1 MFLLS
6 GLRNPVLILMP
17 AALDPHAPT
26 ANVPEDMTGRP
37 RRVATGG
44 VSFRKTFAA
53 FKHRNFRLY
62 FSGQLISFTG
72 TWMTTTAQGW
82 LVYQLTGSKALLGVV
97 AAAASAPM
105 LFFATWGGWVA
116 DRYPKRSVVVCT
128 QISSMIL
135 SLIMAAL
142 VWTKVVQP
150 WHIIVLAVIGG
161 ITMAFDMPARQ
172 SFVIEMTSRD
182 DLMNAI
188 SLNSSAFNCARIIGP
203 SIAGFLMAHVGIA
216 LCFLFDGLSFIPV
229 IAGLLLM
236 RLPKKEGRIESD
248 SGPLGQAFEGFRYV
262 WTHRRILTILS
273 LFIVVGIF
281 GWSYSV
287 LMPAFAHD
295 VLHLGANG
303 YGLLMAGSGVGA
315 LAAALTVASAGHML
329 PTRTMGL
336 GGVWIFSV
344 ALVLFAFNKNLYVG
358 VILLALVGFG
368 VVLYFS
374 TSNTVLQSIVPDEMR
389 GRVMGIWALI
399 FGGMIPL
406 GSLEAGLMADF
417 LGTPATMAVGAL
429 ICALAALVTLHVIR
443 KREAQLGK
451 GALRIGA

>member
-1 MFLLS
+1 
-6 GLRNPVLILMP
+6 MP
-17 AALDPHAPT
+17 ALDPHHSAT

-44 VSFRKTFAA
+44 ISLRKTFSAL
-53 FKHRNFRLY
+53 KHRNFRLF
-62 FSGQLISFTG
+62 FSGQIISFTG
-72 TWMTTTAQGW
+72 SWMTTTAQGW
-82 LVYQLTGSKALLGVV
+82 LVYQLTGSKALLGIV

-105 LFFATWGGWVA
+105 LFFATWGGWMA
-116 DRYPKRSVVVCT
+116 DRYPKRSVLLVT
-128 QISSMIL
+128 QTCWMLL
-135 SLIMAAL
+135 SLAMAAL
-142 VWTKVVQP
+142 VWTKIVQS
-150 WHIIVLAVIGG
+150 WQIIALAILGG
-161 ITMAFDMPARQ
+161 VTMAFDMPARQ
-172 SFVIEMTSRD
+172 SFVIEMTSRE

-203 SIAGFLMAHVGIA
+203 SVAGFLMAHVGIA
-216 LCFLFDGLSFIPV
+216 MCFFLDGVSFIAV

-236 RLPKKEGRIESD
+236 RLPRRQTTIVSE
-248 SGPLGQAFEGFRYV
+248 SGPLGQALEGFGYV
-262 WTHRRILTILS
+262 WTHRRVLTILS
-273 LFIVVGIF
+273 LFTVVGIF

-315 LAAALTVASAGHML
+315 LAAALTVASVGHIL
-329 PTRTMGL
+329 PTRVMAL

-344 ALVLFAFNKNLYVG
+344 ALVLFAYNKNLYLG
-358 VILLALVGFG
+358 VLLLAIVGFG

-389 GRVMGIWALI
+389 GRVMGIWTLI

-406 GSLEAGLMADF
+406 GSLEAGLLADF
-417 LGTPATMAVGAL
+417 IGTPATMAIGAL
-429 ICALAALVTLHVIR
+429 ICALAALVTLNVIR
-443 KREAQLGK
+443 RREAQL
-451 GALRIGA
+451 AAT

>member
-1 MFLLS
+1 
-6 GLRNPVLILMP
+6 MP
-17 AALDPHAPT
+17 SALDPDHSTT

-44 VSFRKTFAA
+44 LSFRKTFSA

-82 LVYQLTGSKALLGVV
+82 LVYQLTGSKVLLGVV

-116 DRYPKRSVVVCT
+116 DRYPKRLVIVMT
-128 QISSMIL
+128 QICSMIL
-135 SLIMAAL
+135 SLTMAAL
-142 VWTKVVQP
+142 VWTQIVQP
-150 WHIIVLAVIGG
+150 WHIIVLAVLGG
-161 ITMAFDMPARQ
+161 VTMAFDMPARQ
-172 SFVIEMTSRD
+172 SFVIEMTSRE

-203 SIAGFLMAHVGIA
+203 SIAGLLMAHVGIA
-216 LCFLFDGLSFIPV
+216 MCFLIDGLSFIPV

-236 RLPKKEGRIESD
+236 RLPKRETQIESEA
-248 SGPLGQAFEGFRYV
+248 GPIGQALEGFRYV
-262 WTHRRILTILS
+262 GQHRRVLTILS
-273 LFIVVGIF
+273 LFTVVGIF

-287 LMPAFAHD
+287 LMPAFARD

-315 LAAALTVASAGHML
+315 LLGALTVASAGHIL
-329 PTRTMGL
+329 PTRAMAL
-336 GGVWIFSV
+336 GGVWIFSA
-344 ALVLFAFNKNLYVG
+344 ALTLFAFNKNLYLAVL
-358 VILLALVGFG
+358 LLALVGFG
-368 VVLYFS
+368 IVLYFS

-406 GSLEAGLMADF
+406 GSLEAGILADF
-417 LGTPATMAVGAL
+417 IGTPGTMAIGAL
-429 ICALAALVTLHVIR
+429 ICALAALVTLNVIR
-443 KREAQLGK
+443 RREAQLAAG
-451 GALRIGA
+451 R

>member
-1 MFLLS
+1 
-6 GLRNPVLILMP
+6 MP
-17 AALDPHAPT
+17 SALDPHHSTT

-44 VSFRKTFAA
+44 LSFRKTFSA

-116 DRYPKRSVVVCT
+116 DRYPKRSVIVMT
-128 QISSMIL
+128 QICSMIL
-135 SLIMAAL
+135 SLTMAVL
-142 VWTKVVQP
+142 VWTRVVQP
-150 WHIIVLAVIGG
+150 WHIIVLAILGG
-161 ITMAFDMPARQ
+161 VTMAFDMPARQ
-172 SFVIEMTSRD
+172 SFVIEMTSRE

-203 SIAGFLMAHVGIA
+203 SIAGLLMANVGIA
-216 LCFLFDGLSFIPV
+216 MCFFIDGVSFIPV

-236 RLPKKEGRIESD
+236 RLPKRGSQIESE
-248 SGPLGQAFEGFRYV
+248 SGPIGQALEGFRYV
-262 WTHRRILTILS
+262 FQHRRVLTILS
-273 LFIVVGIF
+273 LFTVVGIF

-287 LMPAFAHD
+287 LMPAFARD

-315 LAAALTVASAGHML
+315 LVGALTVASAGHIL
-329 PTRTMGL
+329 PTRMMAL
-336 GGVWIFSV
+336 GGVWIFSA
-344 ALVLFAFNKNLYVG
+344 ALTLFAFNKNLYLAVL
-358 VILLALVGFG
+358 LLALVGFG
-368 VVLYFS
+368 IVLYFS

-406 GSLEAGLMADF
+406 GSLEAGILADF
-417 LGTPATMAVGAL
+417 IGTPATMAIGAL
-429 ICALAALVTLHVIR
+429 ICALAAFVTLHVIR
-443 KREAQLGK
+443 KREAQL
-451 GALRIGA
+451 AAAS

>member
-1 MFLLS
+1 MAS
-6 GLRNPVLILMP
+6 
-17 AALDPHAPT
+17 ALDPHHSDI
-26 ANVPEDMTGRP
+26 ANIPEDVTGRP

-44 VSFRKTFAA
+44 VSFRKTFSA

-62 FSGQLISFTG
+62 FSGQLVSFTG
-72 TWMTTTAQGW
+72 TWMTSTAQGW
-82 LVYQLTGSKALLGVV
+82 LVYQLTGSKALLGIV

-116 DRYPKRSVVVCT
+116 DRYPKRSVIVAT
-128 QISSMIL
+128 QICSMVL
-135 SLIMAAL
+135 SLAMAAL
-142 VWTKVVQP
+142 VWTKIVQP
-150 WHIIVLAVIGG
+150 WHIIALAVLGG

-188 SLNSSAFNCARIIGP
+188 SLNSSAFNCARIVGP
-203 SIAGFLMAHVGIA
+203 SIAGFLMAHLGIA
-216 LCFLFDGLSFIPV
+216 LCFFFDGLSFIPV

-236 RLPKKEGRIESD
+236 RLPKKENQIASG
-248 SGPLGQAFEGFRYV
+248 SGPIGQALEGFRYV
-262 WTHRRILTILS
+262 FAHRRVLTILS
-273 LFIVVGIF
+273 LFTVVGIF

-295 VLHLGANG
+295 ILHLGASG

-315 LAAALTVASAGHML
+315 LAGALTVASAGHIL
-329 PTRTMGL
+329 PTRTMAL
-336 GGVWIFSV
+336 GGVWIFST
-344 ALVLFAFNKNLYVG
+344 ALALFAFTRNLYVG
-358 VILLALVGFG
+358 VALLAIVGFG
-368 VVLYFS
+368 IVLYFS

-406 GSLEAGLMADF
+406 GSLEAGLMADW
-417 LGTPATMAVGAL
+417 LGTPATMAIGAL
-429 ICALAALVTLHVIR
+429 ICSLAAFVTLNVIR
-443 KREAQLGK
+443 KREAQL
-451 GALRIGA
+451 AAERASIGT

>member
-1 MFLLS
+1 VSDLLTSDLRSPAS
-6 GLRNPVLILMP
+6 G
-17 AALDPHAPT
+17 T
-26 ANVPEDMTGRP
+26 SSVPEDMTGRP

-44 VSFRKTFAA
+44 ISWRKTFSA
-53 FKHRNFRLY
+53 FQHRNFRLY
-62 FSGQLISFTG
+62 FIGQLISFTG

-82 LVYQLTGSKALLGVV
+82 LVYQLTGSKALLGIV

-105 LFFATWGGWVA
+105 LLFATYGGWIA
-116 DRYPKRSVVVCT
+116 DRYPKRAVVVCT
-128 QISSMIL
+128 QISSMLL
-135 SLIMAAL
+135 SLAMAAL

-150 WHIIVLAVIGG
+150 WHIIALAVLGG

-172 SFVIEMTSRD
+172 SFVIEMTSRE

-188 SLNSSAFNCARIIGP
+188 SLNSSAFNCARIVGP
-203 SIAGFLMAHVGIA
+203 SIAGLLMAHISIA
-216 LCFLFDGLSFIPV
+216 ACFLCDGLSFIPV
-229 IAGLLLM
+229 IAGLLMM
-236 RLPKKEGRIESD
+236 RLPKKPNRIAS
-248 SGPLGQAFEGFRYV
+248 SGGALAQALEGFRYV
-262 WTHRRILTILS
+262 SKHRRVLTILS
-273 LFIVVGIF
+273 LFTVVGIF

-329 PTRTMGL
+329 PTRAMAL
-336 GGVWIFSV
+336 GGVWIFSS
-344 ALVLFAFNKNLYVG
+344 ALVLFAFTRNLYVG

-368 VVLYFS
+368 LVLYFS

-406 GSLEAGLMADF
+406 GSLEAGLLADGI
-417 LGTPATMAVGAL
+417 GTPATMAIGAL
-429 ICALAALVTLHVIR
+429 ICALAAFVTLHVIR
-443 KREAQLGK
+443 KREAQSLAGT
-451 GALRIGA
+451 

>member
-1 MFLLS
+1 MSTLLGS
-6 GLRNPVLILMP
+6 HHSTDAR
-17 AALDPHAPT
+17 
-26 ANVPEDMTGRP
+26 VPDDVTGRP
-37 RRVATGG
+37 RQVATGG
-44 VSFRKTFAA
+44 ISFRKTFSA

-72 TWMTTTAQGW
+72 SWMTTTAQGW

-116 DRYPKRSVVVCT
+116 DRYPKRSVIVVT
-128 QISSMIL
+128 QICSML
-135 SLIMAAL
+135 LALAMAAL
-142 VWTKVVQP
+142 VWTKIVQP
-150 WHIIVLAVIGG
+150 WQIIVLAVLGG
-161 ITMAFDMPARQ
+161 VTMAFDMPARQ
-172 SFVIEMTSRD
+172 SFVIEMTSRE

-188 SLNSSAFNCARIIGP
+188 SLNSSAFNCARIVGP
-203 SIAGFLMAHVGIA
+203 SIAGLLMAHISIA
-216 LCFLFDGLSFIPV
+216 ACFVLDGLSFIPV
-229 IAGLLLM
+229 IAGLLMM
-236 RLPKKEGRIESD
+236 RLNKRQGRIESEA
-248 SGPLGQAFEGFRYV
+248 GPLGQALEGFSYV
-262 WTHRRILTILS
+262 WTHRRVLTILS
-273 LFIVVGIF
+273 LFTVVGIF

-287 LMPAFAHD
+287 LMPAFARD

-329 PTRTMGL
+329 PTRTMAL

-344 ALVLFAFNKNLYVG
+344 ALVLFSFSRNLYAG
-358 VILLALVGFG
+358 ATLLAFVGFG
-368 VVLYFS
+368 LVLYFS

-389 GRVMGIWALI
+389 GRVMGIWALL

-406 GSLEAGLMADF
+406 GSLEAGLMADW

-429 ICALAALVTLHVIR
+429 VCALAALVTLHVIR
-443 KREAQLGK
+443 KREAQLAAGSS
-451 GALRIGA
+451 

>member
-1 MFLLS
+1 M
-6 GLRNPVLILMP
+6 
-17 AALDPHAPT
+17 ATALHPHPPT

-44 VSFRKTFAA
+44 ISFRKTFSA

-62 FSGQLISFTG
+62 FIGQLISFTG
-72 TWMTTTAQGW
+72 SWMTTTAQGW

-105 LFFATWGGWVA
+105 LVFATLGGWIA

-128 QISSMIL
+128 QLSSMFL
-135 SLIMAAL
+135 SLAMALL
-142 VWTKVVQP
+142 VWTKIVQP
-150 WHIIVLAVIGG
+150 WQIIALAVLGG

-172 SFVIEMTSRD
+172 SFVIEMTSRE

-188 SLNSSAFNCARIIGP
+188 SLNSSAFNCARIVGP
-203 SIAGFLMAHVGIA
+203 SVAGLLMAHISIA
-216 LCFLFDGLSFIPV
+216 ACFLCDGLSFIPV

-236 RLPKKEGRIESD
+236 RLPKKETQIGS
-248 SGPLGQAFEGFRYV
+248 SGGAISQALEGFRYV
-262 WTHRRILTILS
+262 WSHRRVLTILS
-273 LFIVVGIF
+273 LFTVVGIF

-315 LAAALTVASAGHML
+315 LIAALTVASAGHLL
-329 PTRTMGL
+329 PTRTMAL
-336 GGVWIFSV
+336 GGVWIFSG
-344 ALVLFAFNKNLYVG
+344 ALVLFAFTRNLYLG
-358 VILLALVGFG
+358 VVLLAFVGFG
-368 VVLYFS
+368 IVLYFS

-406 GSLEAGLMADF
+406 GSLEAGLVAD
-417 LGTPATMAVGAL
+417 LVGTPATMAIGAL
-429 ICALAALVTLHVIR
+429 ICSLAAFVTLHVIR
-443 KREAQLGK
+443 KREAQLGP
-451 GALRIGA
+451 APPIAPN

>member
-1 MFLLS
+1 MSDLLTSDLSPPAS
-6 GLRNPVLILMP
+6 GMSS
-17 AALDPHAPT
+17 
-26 ANVPEDMTGRP
+26 VPEDMTGRP

-44 VSFRKTFAA
+44 ISWRKTFSA

-62 FSGQLISFTG
+62 FIGQLISFTG

-82 LVYQLTGSKALLGVV
+82 LVYQLTGSKALLGIV

-105 LFFATWGGWVA
+105 LLFATFGGWIA
-116 DRYPKRSVVVCT
+116 DRYPKRAVVVCT
-128 QISSMIL
+128 QISSMLL
-135 SLIMAAL
+135 SLAMAAL

-150 WHIIVLAVIGG
+150 WHIIALAVLGG

-172 SFVIEMTSRD
+172 SFVIEMTSRE

-188 SLNSSAFNCARIIGP
+188 SLNSSAFNCARIVGP
-203 SIAGFLMAHVGIA
+203 SVAGLLMAHISIA
-216 LCFLFDGLSFIPV
+216 ACFLCDGLSFIPV
-229 IAGLLLM
+229 IAGLLMM
-236 RLPKKEGRIESD
+236 RLPKKQNRIAS
-248 SGPLGQAFEGFRYV
+248 SGGAIAQALDGFRYV
-262 WTHRRILTILS
+262 WGHRRVLIILS
-273 LFIVVGIF
+273 LFTVVGIF

-329 PTRTMGL
+329 PTRTMAL
-336 GGVWIFSV
+336 GGVWIFSS
-344 ALVLFAFNKNLYVG
+344 ALVLFAFTRNVYVG
-358 VILLALVGFG
+358 VTLLALVGFG
-368 VVLYFS
+368 LVLYFS

-406 GSLEAGLMADF
+406 GSLEAGLLADAI
-417 LGTPATMAVGAL
+417 GTPTTMAIGAL
-429 ICALAALVTLHVIR
+429 ICALAALITLNVIR
-443 KREAQLGK
+443 RREAQLHVGT
-451 GALRIGA
+451 

>member
-1 MFLLS
+1 
-6 GLRNPVLILMP
+6 
-17 AALDPHAPT
+17 
-26 ANVPEDMTGRP
+26 MTGRP

-44 VSFRKTFAA
+44 LSFRKTFSAL
-53 FKHRNFRLY
+53 KHRNFRLY

-116 DRYPKRSVVVCT
+116 DRYPKRSVIIMT
-128 QISSMIL
+128 QCCSMIL
-135 SLIMAAL
+135 SMTLAAL
-142 VWTKVVQP
+142 VWTQIVQP
-150 WHIIVLAVIGG
+150 WHIIVLAVFGG

-172 SFVIEMTSRD
+172 SFVIEMTSRE

-188 SLNSSAFNCARIIGP
+188 SLNSSAFNSARIIGP
-203 SIAGFLMAHVGIA
+203 SIAGLLMAQVGIA
-216 LCFLFDGLSFIPV
+216 MCFLIDGVSFIPV

-236 RLPKKEGRIESD
+236 RLPKRETQIESEA
-248 SGPLGQAFEGFRYV
+248 GPLGQALEGFRYV
-262 WTHRRILTILS
+262 WGHRRVLTILS
-273 LFIVVGIF
+273 LFTVVGIF

-287 LMPAFAHD
+287 LMPAFARD
-295 VLHLGANG
+295 VLHLGASG

-315 LAAALTVASAGHML
+315 LAGALTVASAGHIL
-329 PTRTMGL
+329 PTRKMAL
-336 GGVWIFSV
+336 GGVWIFSA
-344 ALVLFAFNKNLYVG
+344 ALTMFAFNKNLYLG
-358 VILLALVGFG
+358 VLLLALVGFG
-368 VVLYFS
+368 IVLYFS

-406 GSLEAGLMADF
+406 GSLEAGILADF
-417 LGTPATMAVGAL
+417 IGTPATMAIGAL
-429 ICALAALVTLHVIR
+429 ICALAAVVTLRVIR
-443 KREAQLGK
+443 RREAQLA
-451 GALRIGA
+451 GAS

>member
-1 MFLLS
+1 
-6 GLRNPVLILMP
+6 MP
-17 AALDPHAPT
+17 SALDPHHSAT
-26 ANVPEDMTGRP
+26 ARIPEEMTGRP
-37 RRVATGG
+37 RQVATGG
-44 VSFRKTFAA
+44 ISFRKTFSA

-82 LVYQLTGSKALLGVV
+82 LVYQLTGSKALLGIV

-116 DRYPKRSVVVCT
+116 DRYPKRSVIVGT
-128 QISSMIL
+128 QICSMIL
-135 SLIMAAL
+135 SLAMAML

-150 WHIIVLAVIGG
+150 WHIIVLAVLGG

-172 SFVIEMTSRD
+172 SFVIEMTSRE

-188 SLNSSAFNCARIIGP
+188 SLNSSAFNCARIVGP
-203 SIAGFLMAHVGIA
+203 SIAGLLMAHVGIA
-216 LCFLFDGLSFIPV
+216 MCFLIDGLSFIPV

-236 RLPKKEGRIESD
+236 RLPNRNARID
-248 SGPLGQAFEGFRYV
+248 SEAGPLGQALEGFRYV
-262 WTHRRILTILS
+262 WTHRRVLTILS
-273 LFIVVGIF
+273 LFTVVGIF

-287 LMPAFAHD
+287 LLPAFAHD
-295 VLHLGANG
+295 ILHLGANG

-315 LAAALTVASAGHML
+315 LAGALTVASAGHIL
-329 PTRTMGL
+329 PTRKMAL
-336 GGVWIFSV
+336 GGIWIFSV
-344 ALVLFAFNKNLYVG
+344 TLVLFAFNKNLYLG
-358 VILLALVGFG
+358 VVLLGIVAFG
-368 VVLYFS
+368 IVLYFS

-417 LGTPATMAVGAL
+417 IGTPATMALGAV
-429 ICALAALVTLHVIR
+429 ICAIAAVVTLNVIR
-443 KREAQLGK
+443 RREAQL
-451 GALRIGA
+451 AAARSA